1 MNAFLMNN
9 KSTES
14 NSNYRPIDHVNKPI
28 IIYYFINPFCDI
40 CWHIEPII
48 KKITME
54 YGAFCSIRPVISHSF
69 LGPHSSHSE
78 SNLPIYYFNTSDKY
92 SISIAIKAAALQG
105 NKAGRDY
112 LRNIQE
118 QLFLY
123 KRKDSIADM
132 IQQAAEKTN
141 IDVHEFNNDLFSA
154 SAKKAYES
162 DRQLSHEMDVKQI
175 PTFLFLS
182 QHIEDYS
189 MKVSGV
195 HSYETYTFILE
206 KMLEMEIM
214 EKSTPS
220 FEDFLKLYKRFKTE
234 EIAFVFDM
242 SIREAENNLKKLQL
256 MQKVKKIQ
264 DTHNHFWELTED
276 L

>member
-9 KSTES
+9 KSTQTS
-14 NSNYRPIDHVNKPI
+14 SKYTPIDYINKPI
-28 IIYYFINPFCDI
+28 IIYYFINPFCETY
-40 CWHIEPII
+40 WSIEPIL

-54 YGAFCSIRPVISHSF
+54 YGAFCSIRPVINHSF
-69 LGPHSSHSE
+69 LGLQDKVGNKQST
-78 SNLPIYYFNTSDKY
+78 NVLNTAEKH

-105 NKAGRDY
+105 NKAGSDY

-118 QLFLY
+118 CLFLY
-123 KRKDSIADM
+123 QKTDPVDTI
-132 IQQAAEKTN
+132 IQHAAEQSTV
-141 IDVHEFNNDLFSA
+141 DVHEFENDLFST

-162 DRQLSHEMDVKQI
+162 DRQLAHEMEVIQF
-175 PTFLFLS
+175 PTFVFLS

-189 MKVSGV
+189 IKVSGI

-206 KMLEMEIM
+206 KILEMEVV

-220 FEDFLKLYKRFKTE
+220 FEDFLKLYRRFKTE
-234 EIAFVFDM
+234 DLAFVLNISFK
-242 SIREAENNLKKLQL
+242 EAEKKLKELQL

-264 DTHNHFWELTED
+264 YTEYSFWEVCKK
-276 L
+276 

>member
-9 KSTES
+9 KSTQTS
-14 NSNYRPIDHVNKPI
+14 SKYAPIDYINKPI
-28 IIYYFINPFCDI
+28 IIYYFINPFCETY
-40 CWHIEPII
+40 WSIEPIL

-54 YGAFCSIRPVISHSF
+54 YGAFCSIRPVINHSF
-69 LGPHSSHSE
+69 LGPQDKVGNKQST
-78 SNLPIYYFNTSDKY
+78 NVLNTAEKH

-105 NKAGRDY
+105 NKAGSDY

-118 QLFLY
+118 SLFLY
-123 KRKDSIADM
+123 QKTDPVDTI
-132 IQQAAEKTN
+132 IQHAAEQSTV
-141 IDVHEFNNDLFSA
+141 DVHEFENDLFSA

-162 DRQLSHEMDVKQI
+162 DRQLANEMEVIQF
-175 PTFLFLS
+175 PTFVFLS

-189 MKVSGV
+189 IKVSGI

-206 KMLEMEIM
+206 KILEMEVV

-220 FEDFLKLYKRFKTE
+220 FEDFFKLYRRFKTE
-234 EIAFVFDM
+234 DLAFVLNISFK
-242 SIREAENNLKKLQL
+242 EAEKKLKELQL

-264 DTHNHFWELTED
+264 YTEYSFWEVCKK
-276 L
+276 